1 MNKKLKKL
9 KVIFMG
15 TPTFAVPVLEELIK
29 NTNVILVV
37 SQPDREKD
45 RKGNII
51 PTPIKRIAIE
61 NNIETFSPEKIKD
74 NYQEIIDKNPDIII
88 TCAYGQIIPQSL
100 LDYPKYGCIN
110 VHGSLLPKYRGGA
123 PIHRAIMNGEK
134 ETGITIMYMDSKM
147 DAGDIISQ
155 VKTEILDDDTVGTLH
170 DKLSVLARDL
180 LLSTIPNI
188 ISGNIN
194 LVRQN
199 EEEATFAWNIK
210 REDEKIDFSK
220 TTREIYNQIRG
231 LNPWPGAYAIL
242 SGRIIKIWASR
253 YGDKFFNEEVLNGQ
267 IVELYKDGIG
277 VKTSNG
283 EIIITELQLEGK
295 RRMLANE
302 FMNGVVNK
310 ELLVGRMFE

>member
-1 MNKKLKKL
+1 MNNL

-15 TPTFAVPVLEELIK
+15 TPEFSLPVLEGLNSKYNVVMVVCQPDKPSNRGVVQYSPVKDFAIK
-29 NTNVILVV
+29 NNIKVFQPVNVKNEYHEIL
-37 SQPDREKD
+37 SEKPDL
-45 RKGNII
+45 IV
-51 PTPIKRIAIE
+51 
-61 NNIETFSPEKIKD
+61 
-74 NYQEIIDKNPDIII
+74 
-88 TCAYGQIIPQSL
+88 TCAYGQIIPKEI

-110 VHGSLLPKYRGGA
+110 VHASLLPKLRGGA
-123 PIHRAIMNGEK
+123 PIHRAIIEGHK
-134 ETGITIMYMDSKM
+134 ETGITIMKMKEKM

>member
-1 MNKKLKKL
+1 MNNL

-15 TPTFAVPVLEELIK
+15 TPEFSLPVLEGLNSKYNVVMVVCQPDKQSNRGVVQYSPVKDFAIK
-29 NTNVILVV
+29 NNIKVFQPVNVKNEYHEILIEK
-37 SQPDREKD
+37 PDL
-45 RKGNII
+45 IV
-51 PTPIKRIAIE
+51 
-61 NNIETFSPEKIKD
+61 
-74 NYQEIIDKNPDIII
+74 
-88 TCAYGQIIPQSL
+88 TCAYGQIIPKEI

-110 VHGSLLPKYRGGA
+110 VHASLLPKLRGGA
-123 PIHRAIMNGEK
+123 PIHRAIIEGHK
-134 ETGITIMYMDSKM
+134 ETGITIMKMKEKM

>member
-1 MNKKLKKL
+1 MNNL

-15 TPTFAVPVLEELIK
+15 TPEFSLPVLEGLNSKYNVVMVVCQPDKPSNRGVVQYSPVKDFAIK
-29 NTNVILVV
+29 NNIKVFQPVNVKNEYHEIL
-37 SQPDREKD
+37 SEKPDL
-45 RKGNII
+45 IV
-51 PTPIKRIAIE
+51 
-61 NNIETFSPEKIKD
+61 
-74 NYQEIIDKNPDIII
+74 
-88 TCAYGQIIPQSL
+88 TCAYGQIIPKEI

-110 VHGSLLPKYRGGA
+110 VHASLLPKLRGGA
-123 PIHRAIMNGEK
+123 PIHRAIIEGHK
-134 ETGITIMYMDSKM
+134 ETGITIMKMKEKM

-283 EIIITELQLEGK
+283 EIIIMELQLEGK

-310 ELLVGRMFE
+310 ELLVGRMFD

>member
-1 MNKKLKKL
+1 MNNL

-15 TPTFAVPVLEELIK
+15 TPEFSLPVLEGLNSKYNVVMVVCQPDKPSNRGVVQYSPVKDFAIK
-29 NTNVILVV
+29 NNIKVFQPVNVKNEYHGIL
-37 SQPDREKD
+37 SEKPDL
-45 RKGNII
+45 IV
-51 PTPIKRIAIE
+51 
-61 NNIETFSPEKIKD
+61 
-74 NYQEIIDKNPDIII
+74 
-88 TCAYGQIIPQSL
+88 TCAYGQIIPKEI

-110 VHGSLLPKYRGGA
+110 VHASLLPKLRGGA
-123 PIHRAIMNGEK
+123 PIHRAIIEGHK
-134 ETGITIMYMDSKM
+134 ETGITIMKMKEKM

-242 SGRIIKIWASR
+242 SGRIIKIWTSR
-253 YGDKFFNEEVLNGQ
+253 YGDKYFNEEVLNGQ

>member
-1 MNKKLKKL
+1 MNNL

-15 TPTFAVPVLEELIK
+15 TPEFSLPVLEGLNSKYNVVMVVCQPDKPSNRGVVQYSPVKDFAIK
-29 NTNVILVV
+29 NNIKVFQPVNVKNEYHEIL
-37 SQPDREKD
+37 SEKPDL
-45 RKGNII
+45 IV
-51 PTPIKRIAIE
+51 
-61 NNIETFSPEKIKD
+61 
-74 NYQEIIDKNPDIII
+74 
-88 TCAYGQIIPQSL
+88 TCAYGQIIPKEI

-110 VHGSLLPKYRGGA
+110 VHASLLPKLRGGA
-123 PIHRAIMNGEK
+123 PIHRAIIEGHK
-134 ETGITIMYMDSKM
+134 ETGITIMKMKEKM

-155 VKTEILDDDTVGTLH
+155 VKIEILDDDTVGTLH

>member
-1 MNKKLKKL
+1 MNNL

-15 TPTFAVPVLEELIK
+15 TPEFSLPVLEGLNSKYNVVMVVCQPDKPSNRGVVQYSPVKVFAIK
-29 NTNVILVV
+29 NNIKVFQPVNVKNEYHEIL
-37 SQPDREKD
+37 SEKPDL
-45 RKGNII
+45 IV
-51 PTPIKRIAIE
+51 
-61 NNIETFSPEKIKD
+61 
-74 NYQEIIDKNPDIII
+74 
-88 TCAYGQIIPQSL
+88 TCAYGQIIPKEI

-110 VHGSLLPKYRGGA
+110 VHASLLPKLRGGA
-123 PIHRAIMNGEK
+123 PIHRAIIEGHK
-134 ETGITIMYMDSKM
+134 ETGITIMKMKEKM